1 MDQEELVLANF
12 FRAELIGRLAEVTA
26 DRQSA
31 LRIILSSDRS
41 IANILKSPAM
51 ECVTKRVTGTHQLA
65 PMAALETRDY
75 LHAKLVAAGSVEPAS
90 IMSDVVCAD
99 LYAASNGWP
108 GVVDRLALLALAK
121 AETCPIG
128 SEHVERRRVPDE
140 ATESDA
146 DLVAIPT
153 DAELEPDGPPRIYLS
168 RDGKLLGDLVLEAP
182 RLLVGRSEHNDLRIN
197 SEFISRHH
205 MMLVRH
211 GSATLLM
218 DLNSTNGT
226 FVNSRRVSN
235 YVLSHNDVISLG
247 NNRLKFEHPAA
258 ERDVEMD
265 ESGVA
270 ETVIMKTLD
279 DMRKL
284 VGEESTQTMPL
295 KAIEKLVASDSEA

>member
-1 MDQEELVLANF
+1 
-12 FRAELIGRLAEVTA
+12 
-26 DRQSA
+26 
-31 LRIILSSDRS
+31 
-41 IANILKSPAM
+41 
-51 ECVTKRVTGTHQLA
+51 
-65 PMAALETRDY
+65 
-75 LHAKLVAAGSVEPAS
+75 
-90 IMSDVVCAD
+90 
-99 LYAASNGWP
+99 
-108 GVVDRLALLALAK
+108 
-121 AETCPIG
+121 
-128 SEHVERRRVPDE
+128 
-140 ATESDA
+140 
-146 DLVAIPT
+146 
-153 DAELEPDGPPRIYLS
+153 
-168 RDGKLLGDLVLEAP
+168 
-182 RLLVGRSEHNDLRIN
+182 
-197 SEFISRHH
+197 